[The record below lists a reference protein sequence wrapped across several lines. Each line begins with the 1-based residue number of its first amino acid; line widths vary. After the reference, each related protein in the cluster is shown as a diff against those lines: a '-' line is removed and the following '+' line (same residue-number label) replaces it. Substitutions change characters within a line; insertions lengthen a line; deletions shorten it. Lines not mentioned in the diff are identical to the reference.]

1 MSFDTF
7 VSVSTFVSTSVIKEI
22 DYLLR
27 VKEEREEERYKKL
40 DESIRTCQQKARKT
54 KKKLFTKKALF

>member
-1 MSFDTF
+1 M
-7 VSVSTFVSTSVIKEI
+7 STSVIKEI
-22 DYLLR
+22 NYLLR